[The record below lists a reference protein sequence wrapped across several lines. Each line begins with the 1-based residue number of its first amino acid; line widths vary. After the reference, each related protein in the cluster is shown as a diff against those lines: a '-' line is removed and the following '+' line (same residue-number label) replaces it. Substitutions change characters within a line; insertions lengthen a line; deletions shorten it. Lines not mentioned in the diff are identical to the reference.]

1 MMDNQLTSSCKD
13 CVFAVYI
20 GKTQTE
26 FKLGRVEKFREKGVD
41 IIEAEDLEENELF
54 VVEAWCNYYRNQEWK
69 EAFDTSVS
77 LTDKVKEEA
86 VFPVGF
92 IVLFDNDSS
101 TEDLEKTISGI
112 KEIEGEASYVTIANS
127 SESDPIEFIS
137 TVQDLFGDSE
147 IDYKVT
153 RIMEKET
160 YQYQSIDLCFSNINN
175 IYYYILRAGNKPAKD
190 VISLIDKQTNTE
202 LEPVVYIKGDENLN
216 GTVVQAT
223 MHKFLNGYY
232 GMTLLEKIEGIQS
245 EDGSTKSVVWTWEEI
260 RNGKQS

>member
-26 FKLGRVEKFREKGVD
+26 CKLGRVEKFREKGVD
-41 IIEAEDLEENELF
+41 IIEAEDLEENEFF

-127 SESDPIEFIS
+127 SESDPIEF
-137 TVQDLFGDSE
+137 
-147 IDYKVT
+147 
-153 RIMEKET
+153 
-160 YQYQSIDLCFSNINN
+160 
-175 IYYYILRAGNKPAKD
+175 RAGNKPAKD

-202 LEPVVYIKGDENLN
+202 LEPVVYIKGDEDLN